1 MSDGLFGGIL
11 RLLRG
16 NAPGGDRDRFEDLSP
31 DLPDPDARRVAAG
44 LQACL
49 LGRGGRMATQGRTV
63 ALGRAYVALG
73 QEGRRRFL
81 DIVARDFAADGASTL
96 AAVADLDEFGDWRG
110 ASGRYRMAAEAMEP
124 PRRRLLRMFQEISG
138 GDELLELMRSDLSET
153 VSEDVALAELADDLD
168 QLLSV
173 LR

>member
-73 QEGRRRFL
+73 REGRRRFL
-81 DIVARDFAADGASTL
+81 DL
-96 AAVADLDEFGDWRG
+96 G
-110 ASGRYRMAAEAMEP
+110 ASGQKDVLGNKSEP
-124 PRRRLLRMFQEISG
+124 PVPAYQRRRAAGHRGNLIRG
-138 GDELLELMRSDLSET
+138 VG
-153 VSEDVALAELADDLD
+153 
-168 QLLSV
+168 
-173 LR
+173 